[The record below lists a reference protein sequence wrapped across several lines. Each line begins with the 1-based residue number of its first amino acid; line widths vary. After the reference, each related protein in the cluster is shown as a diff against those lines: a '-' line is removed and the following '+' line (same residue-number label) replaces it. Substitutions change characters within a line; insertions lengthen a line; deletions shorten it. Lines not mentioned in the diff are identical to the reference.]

1 MSYGLAW
8 FDEEEEKEWE
18 DDEEEED
25 LTFFKFLFH
34 LTHLFL
40 GRVLVR
46 G

>member
-25 LTFFKFLFH
+25 LTFFMFIFH
-34 LTHLFL
+34 LIYLFL
-40 GRVLVR
+40 ERVLVR

>member
-8 FDEEEEKEWE
+8 FDEEEEEWE
-18 DDEEEED
+18 DEEEED
-25 LTFFKFLFH
+25 LTFFMFLFH

-40 GRVLVR
+40 GQVLVR